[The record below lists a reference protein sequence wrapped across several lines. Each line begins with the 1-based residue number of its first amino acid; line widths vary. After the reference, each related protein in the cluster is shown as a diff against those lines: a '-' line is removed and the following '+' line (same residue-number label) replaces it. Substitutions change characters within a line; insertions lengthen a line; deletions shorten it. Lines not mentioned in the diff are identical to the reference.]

1 MFLKNNMKGATF
13 MKKRAL
19 LLFLT
24 AALSLCGCAVSVE
37 SLLSPPKLDAQ
48 QSAIYDALKLSKG
61 GDIHLKYP
69 VSGQYRSAVVVKNI
83 DDEESDEA
91 IVFYKASNVSDSGS
105 SLRLNFLDQQDGNW
119 VSVYDFAALGS
130 DIERVQFSDLG
141 DGGTSVIVT
150 YALQN
155 ASDLATSIFKYDI
168 NNPAE
173 IYKSRHTY
181 MELIDL
187 NNDGSHQLFLIN
199 QDRTAGTASAQLLG
213 WNKDNVFSLL
223 SSAPLENTFSKCENV
238 SIGVCDDTN
247 STGIFIDYSLTD
259 GSFGSNVLVFDGEK
273 VSPTTI
279 LPEQFIRHTNSYTPL
294 LLSSDID
301 GDGIIE
307 IPSTSPFPGYES
319 LSKPEQVNYTIWYQF
334 LSKGMS
340 VTPEYFAYISIR
352 NDYMLKIPSRWIGL
366 ITVKVSIADGT
377 ITFSEYSHTTD
388 EIGEELLVIR
398 AVSESAL
405 EKADLSGFTPYGKNS
420 RTGYSFYI
428 KNNFENSFALTEAEL
443 LDYFKIIE

>member
-1 MFLKNNMKGATF
+1 

-19 LLFLT
+19 LLFL
-24 AALSLCGCAVSVE
+24 ASALSLCGCAVSVE
-37 SLLSPPKLDAQ
+37 SLLSPPRLDAQ

-83 DDEESDEA
+83 DGEESDEA
-91 IVFYKASNVSDSGS
+91 IVFYKAPNVSDSGS
-105 SLRLNFLDQQDGNW
+105 SLRLNFLDQQDGEW

-130 DIERVQFSDLG
+130 EIEKVQFADLG

-155 ASDLATSIFKYDI
+155 SSDLATSIFKYDI

-173 IYKSRHTY
+173 VYKSRHTY

-187 NNDGSHQLFLIN
+187 NSDSGNELFLIN

-213 WNKDNVFSLL
+213 WNDKGVFSLL
-223 SSAPLENTFSKCENV
+223 SSAPLENNFSKCENV
-238 SIGVCDDTN
+238 SIGICDDQNT
-247 STGIFIDYSLTD
+247 TGIFIDYSLTD
-259 GSFGSNVLVFDGEK
+259 GSFGTNVLVCSGKEVFSAA
-273 VSPTTI
+273 VI
-279 LPEQFIRHTNSYTPL
+279 PEQFIRISNTYTPL
-294 LLSSDID
+294 LLSKDID

-307 IPSTSPFPGYES
+307 IPSTSPFPGYEV

-340 VTPEYFAYISIR
+340 LTPKCFAYISIR
-352 NDYMLKIPSRWIGL
+352 NDYMLKIPTRWIGL

-377 ITFSEYSHTTD
+377 VTFSEYSHTTE
-388 EIGEELLVIR
+388 EIGDELLVIR
-398 AVSESAL
+398 ALSDSAV
-405 EKADLSGFTPYGKNS
+405 EKADLTGYTLYGKNS

-428 KNNFENSFALTEAEL
+428 KNNFGNSFALTEAEL
-443 LDYFKIIE
+443 SDYFKIIE